1 MNALLRFSVKN
12 PVGVNLI
19 FLAILVVGWI
29 QLGKLPREVFP
40 EFAKDTV
47 EITVVYQNASPD
59 EVARLCVVPLEE
71 AADGVQ
77 GTAEISSISTQES
90 ARIFVRLY
98 PGTDV
103 QAYLDELRQE
113 VDLIEDWPEDAEDP
127 RIFEQKVQFP
137 VITVSLFGNLDEA
150 ETKQIAEDLRD
161 QFKSVRNVS
170 SVTLLG
176 LRDPE
181 LRVEIRPADLERY
194 GLSLADVSR
203 SLGAQVLD
211 LPGGSLETA
220 AGETVLRVLGEDADP
235 QRLAAR
241 VVRGQPDGSLV
252 RLGDL
257 ATVRRDFERALT
269 VSRYNGYQTIAL
281 QIAKDPQGDV
291 IDIVDS
297 VRGIV
302 EEVRPSL
309 PQGLSVGLSS
319 DFSVYVKNRL
329 RTLLQ
334 SGFFGLA
341 LVLLV
346 LWAFLDARTALMTT
360 VGIPVAVM
368 GGVIAMSLLGITMN
382 MLSMFAF
389 ILVLGL
395 VVDDAIVVV
404 ENCFRYV
411 EKGFKPMDAALL
423 GTREVAWPVVTT
435 IATTVAAFGAIL
447 LIDGELGQWMKPVPW
462 VASLTLVA
470 SLIEAPIVL
479 PSHFWEGIRPVG
491 QAAEGEEEAASAQAA
506 AKPSKRWYDGLQR
519 FYERSLDVALR
530 HRYPS
535 LMAAAGAML
544 IAGGLFQLGHLKFV
558 LLPKFEAKLFMV
570 NVEGPTSNS
579 LNQTFD
585 TLRHFEDRIAELPEY
600 ELESFVSLAGANYSD
615 AQNYKAGANLGQV
628 FVELAEGGERTRTT
642 EEVQAGLRESFGTPP
657 GVQRID
663 FIAPQA
669 GPQGKPIEMWISG
682 PDADTLVAV
691 STEVQDFLLGFA
703 GVRDV
708 RDDLLPGAREI
719 RFRLTD
725 EGRLQG
731 FSEALLA
738 RQVLGAFYGDRATIL
753 RLDGDPANLL
763 VRLPETARFD
773 FSTLRTLRVQ
783 SPLGEWIELNRV
795 AELEDASGQA
805 QVTRRDRE
813 RSVTITADVTTEG
826 NAREIMQQ
834 VIARFGDIGTRYPGT
849 SITYGG
855 DQEATRESMESLV
868 GAMALS
874 FLIIY
879 FLLAFLFSSYAQP
892 FVVLA
897 SVPFGGLGVFYGFAL
912 IGEPLSFMT
921 MLGVLA
927 LTGVAVNDALVLVD
941 FVNQHRREGHSVL
954 ESVKRAGSV
963 RMRPVIITSMTTI
976 GGLLP
981 LAFFSSGQARF
992 LAPMAMALVFG
1003 MFSATLMTLILVPV
1017 GYMILEDI
1025 KRFGRWL
1032 ARPFTGRRVE
1042 PTPES

>member
-47 EITVVYQNASPD
+47 EVTVVYPNASPD

-161 QFKSVRNVS
+161 QIKAVRNVS

-211 LPGGSLETA
+211 LPGGSLETE
-220 AGETVLRVLGEDADP
+220 AGETVLRVLGEDTDP
-235 QRLAAR
+235 QSLASR

-281 QIAKDPQGDV
+281 QIAKDPLGDV
-291 IDIVDS
+291 IDIVNS
-297 VRGIV
+297 VRAIV
-302 EEVRPSL
+302 DEARPSL

-319 DFSVYVKNRL
+319 DFSIYVKNRL

-341 LVLLV
+341 LVLIV
-346 LWAFLDARTALMTT
+346 LWVFLDARTALMTA

-404 ENCFRYV
+404 ENCFRYI

-423 GTREVAWPVVTT
+423 GAREVAWPVVTT

-470 SLIEAPIVL
+470 SLVEALIVL
-479 PSHFWEGIRPVG
+479 PSHFSEWIRPVD
-491 QAAEGEEEAASAQAA
+491 QAA
-506 AKPSKRWYDGLQR
+506 AGEEVEAEPAKPKRRWYDGLQR

-535 LMAAAGAML
+535 LLAATGALL
-544 IAGGLFQLGHLKFV
+544 IAGALFQLGHLKFV
-558 LLPKFEAKLFMV
+558 LLPKFEARLFMV

-579 LNQTFD
+579 LEQTFD
-585 TLRHFEDRIAELPEY
+585 TLRHFEDRISEMPEY
-600 ELESFVSLAGANYSD
+600 ELESYVSLAGANYSD
-615 AQNYKAGANLGQV
+615 AQNYKVGANLGQV

-642 EEVQAGLRESFGTPP
+642 EEIQASLRESFGTPP
-657 GVQRID
+657 GVQRVD

-682 PDADTLVAV
+682 PDADTLAAV
-691 STEVQDFLLGFA
+691 SAEVQNFLIGFA

-763 VRLPETARFD
+763 VRLPETARLD
-773 FSTLRTLRVQ
+773 FATLRTLRVQ
-783 SPLGEWIELNRV
+783 SPLGEWVELRRV
-795 AELEDASGQA
+795 AELVDASGLA

-813 RSVTITADVTTEG
+813 RSLTITADVTTEG

-834 VIARFGDIGTRYPGT
+834 VIARFADIGARYPGT
-849 SITYGG
+849 AITYGG

-868 GAMALS
+868 EAMALS

-879 FLLAFLFSSYAQP
+879 FLLAFLFRSYAQP
-892 FVVLA
+892 IVVLA
-897 SVPFGGLGVFYGFAL
+897 SVPFGALGVFYGFAI

-927 LTGVAVNDALVLVD
+927 LSGVAVNDALVLVD
-941 FVNQHRREGHSVL
+941 FINQHRREGHSVL
-954 ESVKRAGSV
+954 ESVKRAGAV
-963 RMRPVIITSMTTI
+963 RMRPVVITSMTTI

-1003 MFSATLMTLILVPV
+1003 MVSATLMTLVLVPV
-1017 GYMILEDI
+1017 GYMILEDA

-1032 ARPFTGRRVE
+1032 ARPLTSRRLE
-1042 PTPES
+1042 PTAES

>member
-47 EITVVYQNASPD
+47 EVTVVYPNASPD

-77 GTAEISSISTQES
+77 GTAEITSISTQES
-90 ARIFVRLY
+90 ARVFVRLY

-150 ETKQIAEDLRD
+150 ETKRIAEDLRD
-161 QFKSVRNVS
+161 QIKAVRNVS

-211 LPGGSLETA
+211 LPGGSLETE
-220 AGETVLRVLGEDADP
+220 AGETVLRVLGEDTDP
-235 QRLAAR
+235 QSLASR

-257 ATVRRDFERALT
+257 ATVRSDFERALT

-291 IDIVDS
+291 IDIVNS
-297 VRGIV
+297 VRAIV
-302 EEVRPSL
+302 DESRPSL

-341 LVLLV
+341 LVLIV
-346 LWAFLDARTALMTT
+346 LWVFLDARTALMTA

-423 GTREVAWPVVTT
+423 GAREVAWPVVTT

-462 VASLTLVA
+462 VASLTLIA
-470 SLIEAPIVL
+470 SLVEALIVL
-479 PSHFWEGIRPVG
+479 PSHFSEWVRPVD
-491 QAAEGEEEAASAQAA
+491 QATAGEEAQAEP

-519 FYERSLDVALR
+519 FYERCLDTALR

-535 LMAAAGAML
+535 LLAATGALL
-544 IAGGLFQLGHLKFV
+544 IAGTLFQLGHLKFV

-579 LNQTFD
+579 LEQTFD
-585 TLRHFEDRIAELPEY
+585 TLRHFEGRISEMPEY
-600 ELESFVSLAGANYSD
+600 ELESYVSLAGANYSD
-615 AQNYKAGANLGQV
+615 AQNYKVGANLGQV
-628 FVELAEGGERTRTT
+628 FVELSEGGERTRTT
-642 EEVQAGLRESFGTPP
+642 EEIQASLRESFGTPQ
-657 GVQRID
+657 GVQRVD

-682 PDADTLVAV
+682 PDADTLAAV
-691 STEVQDFLLGFA
+691 SAEVQSFLIGFA

-738 RQVLGAFYGDRATIL
+738 RQVLGSFYGDRATIL
-753 RLDGDPANLL
+753 RLGGDPANLL
-763 VRLPETARFD
+763 VRLPETARLD
-773 FSTLRTLRVQ
+773 FATLRTLRVQ
-783 SPLGEWIELNRV
+783 SPLGEWVELRRV
-795 AELEDASGQA
+795 AELVDASGLA

-813 RSVTITADVTTEG
+813 RSLTITADVTTEG

-834 VIARFGDIGTRYPGT
+834 VIARFADISARYPGT
-849 SITYGG
+849 AITYGG

-868 GAMALS
+868 EAMALS

-879 FLLAFLFSSYAQP
+879 FLLAFLFRSYAQP
-892 FVVLA
+892 IVVLA
-897 SVPFGGLGVFYGFAL
+897 SVPFGALGVFYGFAI

-927 LTGVAVNDALVLVD
+927 LSGVAVNDALVLVD
-941 FVNQHRREGHSVL
+941 FINQHRREGHSVL
-954 ESVKRAGSV
+954 ESVKRAGAV
-963 RMRPVIITSMTTI
+963 RMRPVVITSMTTI

-1003 MFSATLMTLILVPV
+1003 MVSATLMTLVLVPV
-1017 GYMILEDI
+1017 GYLILEDV

-1032 ARPFTGRRVE
+1032 ARPLTSRRLG
-1042 PTPES
+1042 PSPKS

>member
-47 EITVVYQNASPD
+47 EVTVVYANASPD

-90 ARIFVRLY
+90 ARIFIRLY
-98 PGTDV
+98 SGTDV

-127 RIFEQKVQFP
+127 RIFEQKMQFP
-137 VITVSLFGNLDEA
+137 VITISLFGNLAET
-150 ETKQIAEDLRD
+150 ETKQIAERLRD
-161 QFKSVRNVS
+161 QVKAVPNVS

-176 LRDPE
+176 VRDPE

-211 LPGGSLETA
+211 LPGGSLETP
-220 AGETVLRVLGEDADP
+220 AGETLLRVLGEEADP
-235 QRLAAR
+235 QLLAAR

-257 ATVRRDFERALT
+257 ATVRRGFERALT
-269 VSRYNGYQTIAL
+269 VSRYNGYETIAL
-281 QIAKDPQGDV
+281 QVAKDPQGDV

-309 PQGLSVGLSS
+309 PEGVSIGLSS

-329 RTLLQ
+329 STLLQ

-341 LVLLV
+341 LVLIV
-346 LWAFLDARTALMTT
+346 LWVFLDARTALMTA

-423 GTREVAWPVVTT
+423 GAREVAWPVVTT
-435 IATTVAAFGAIL
+435 IATTVAAFSAIL

-470 SLIEAPIVL
+470 SLIEALIVL
-479 PSHFWEGIRPVG
+479 PSHFSEWIRPIGDSV
-491 QAAEGEEEAASAQAA
+491 ASEEAALISQP
-506 AKPSKRWYDGLQR
+506 KERKRWYDGLQR

-535 LMAAAGAML
+535 LLAAAGALL
-544 IAGGLFQLGHLKFV
+544 IAAGLFQFGHLKFV

-570 NVEGPTSNS
+570 NVEGPTSSS
-579 LNQTFD
+579 LEQTFD
-585 TLRHFEDRIAELPEY
+585 TLRHFEDHIAEMPAH
-600 ELESFVSLAGANYSD
+600 ELESYVSLAGANYSD
-615 AQNYKAGANLGQV
+615 AQNYKVGANLGQV
-628 FVELAEGGERTRTT
+628 FVELAEGGARTRTT
-642 EEVQAGLRESFGTPP
+642 EEIQASLRESFGAPP
-657 GVQRID
+657 GVLRID
-663 FIAPQA
+663 FTAPQA

-682 PDADTLVAV
+682 PEADMLAAA
-691 STEVQDFLLGFA
+691 SAEVQTFLAGFA
-703 GVRDV
+703 GVRDI

-753 RLDGDPANLL
+753 RLGGDPANLL
-763 VRLPETARFD
+763 VRLPEAARLD
-773 FSTLRTLRVQ
+773 FAALRTLRVQ
-783 SPLGEWIELNRV
+783 SPLGEWVEVRRV
-795 AELEDASGQA
+795 AELVDASGLA
-805 QVTRRDRE
+805 QVTRRDRQ
-813 RSVTITADVTTEG
+813 RSITITADVTAEG
-826 NAREIMQQ
+826 NAREVMQQ
-834 VIARFGDIGTRYPGT
+834 VIAQFGDIGRRYPGT

-868 GAMALS
+868 EAMALS

-879 FLLAFLFSSYAQP
+879 FLLAFLFRSYTQP
-892 FVVLA
+892 VVVLA
-897 SVPFGGLGVFYGFAL
+897 SVPFGALGVFYGFAF

-927 LTGVAVNDALVLVD
+927 LSGVAVNDALVLVD
-941 FVNQHRREGHSVL
+941 FVNQHRREGHTAL
-954 ESVKRAGSV
+954 ESVKRAGAV
-963 RMRPVIITSMTTI
+963 RMRPVVITSMTTI
-976 GGLLP
+976 GGLMP

-1003 MFSATLMTLILVPV
+1003 MASATLMTLVLVPV
-1017 GYMILEDI
+1017 GYMVLEDL
-1025 KRFGRWL
+1025 KRFAHWIVGPLTR
-1032 ARPFTGRRVE
+1032 RRTGL
-1042 PTPES
+1042 T

>member
-1 MNALLRFSVKN
+1 MNALLRFSVGN

-19 FLAILVVGWI
+19 FLALLVVGWI

-47 EITVVYQNASPD
+47 EITVVYKNASPD
-59 EVARLCVVPLEE
+59 EIARLCVIPLEE

-77 GTAEISSISTQES
+77 GTAEISSISTQEA
-90 ARIFVRLY
+90 ARVFVRLH
-98 PGTDV
+98 PGTEV
-103 QAYLDELRQE
+103 QPYLDELRQE
-113 VDLIEDWPEDAEDP
+113 VEQIEDWPEDAEDP
-127 RIFEQKVQFP
+127 RVFEQKVQFP
-137 VITVSLFGNLDEA
+137 VITVSLFGNLAEA
-150 ETKQIAEDLRD
+150 DTRAIAEELRD
-161 QFKSVRNVS
+161 RVKGISNVS

-181 LRVEIRPADLERY
+181 LRVEIRPGALERY
-194 GLSLADVSR
+194 GVSLQEVAQA
-203 SLGAQVLD
+203 LGVQVLD
-211 LPGGSLETA
+211 LPGGSLETE
-220 AGETVLRVLGEDADP
+220 AGETVLRVLGEETDP
-235 QRLAAR
+235 SRLAQR
-241 VVRGQPDGSLV
+241 VVRGTPEGGLV

-257 ATVRRDFERALT
+257 ATVRQGFERALT
-269 VSRYNGYQTIAL
+269 VSRYNGYETVAL

-291 IDIVDS
+291 IDIVNG
-297 VRGIV
+297 VRAIV
-302 EEVRPSL
+302 DEARPEL
-309 PQGLSVGLSS
+309 PQGISIGLSS
-319 DFSVYVKNRL
+319 DFSIYVKNRL

-334 SGFFGLA
+334 SGLFGLA

-346 LWAFLDARTALMTT
+346 LWVFLDARTALMTA

-368 GGVIAMSLLGITMN
+368 GGVIAMSWLGITMN

-411 EKGFKPMDAALL
+411 ERGMKPIDAALV
-423 GTREVAWPVVTT
+423 GAREVAWPVVTT

-447 LIDGELGQWMKPVPW
+447 LIDGELGQWMRPVPW
-462 VASLTLVA
+462 VASLTLAA
-470 SLIEAPIVL
+470 SLIEALVVL
-479 PSHFWEGIRPVG
+479 PSHFAEWIKPDLIEQPQEGKQRR
-491 QAAEGEEEAASAQAA
+491 
-506 AKPSKRWYDGLQR
+506 RWYDGLQR
-519 FYERSLDVALR
+519 LYEASLATALR
-530 HRYPS
+530 HRYPA
-535 LMAAAGAML
+535 LLAAGGALL
-544 IAGGLFQLGHLKFV
+544 IAGVLFQFGHLKFV

-570 NVEGPTSNS
+570 NVETPTSNS
-579 LNQTFD
+579 LEQTFE
-585 TLRHFEDRIAELPEY
+585 TLEHFEDRIAEMPAF

-615 AQNYKAGANLGQV
+615 AQNYKVGAHLGQV

-642 EEVQAGLRESFGTPP
+642 EQIQADLREAFGNPP
-657 GVQRID
+657 GVQRVD

-682 PDADTLVAV
+682 PDAASLAAL
-691 STEVQDFLLGFA
+691 SAEVRGFLSSFA

-719 RFRLTD
+719 RFRVTD
-725 EGRLQG
+725 EGRMLG
-731 FSEALLA
+731 FSEAMLA

-773 FSTLRTLRVQ
+773 FSTLRSLRVKT
-783 SPLGEWIELNRV
+783 PAGAWTELARV
-795 AELEDASGQA
+795 AELEDASGLA

-813 RSVTITADVTTEG
+813 QSVTVTADVGEEA

-834 VIARFGDIGTRYPGT
+834 VVARFADASERYPGT

-868 GAMALS
+868 EAMALS

-879 FLLAFLFSSYAQP
+879 FLLAFLFRSYLQP
-892 FVVLA
+892 VVVLL
-897 SVPFGGLGVFYGFAL
+897 SVPFGALGVFYGFAL

-941 FVNQHRREGHSVL
+941 FVNQHRREGHSLL
-954 ESVKRAGSV
+954 EAVQRAGAV
-963 RMRPVIITSMTTI
+963 RMRPVIITSLTTI

-981 LAFFSSGQARF
+981 LAFFASGQARF
-992 LAPMAMALVFG
+992 LAPMAMAIVFG
-1003 MFSATLMTLILVPV
+1003 MVSATLMTLILVPV
-1017 GYMILEDI
+1017 GYVVLEDL
-1025 KRFGRWL
+1025 KAL
-1032 ARPFTGRRVE
+1032 ASRLRSRL
-1042 PTPES
+1042 TPRSESESAARS

>member
-47 EITVVYQNASPD
+47 EITVVYPNASPD

-161 QFKSVRNVS
+161 QIKAVRNVS

-181 LRVEIRPADLERY
+181 LRVEIRPADLERF

-211 LPGGSLETA
+211 LPGGSLETE
-220 AGETVLRVLGEDADP
+220 AGETVLRVLGEDTDP
-235 QRLAAR
+235 QSLASR

-291 IDIVDS
+291 IDIVNS
-297 VRGIV
+297 VRAIV
-302 EEVRPSL
+302 DEARPSL

-319 DFSVYVKNRL
+319 DFSIYVKNRL

-341 LVLLV
+341 LVLIV
-346 LWAFLDARTALMTT
+346 LWVFLDARTALMTA

-423 GTREVAWPVVTT
+423 GAREVAWPVVTT

-470 SLIEAPIVL
+470 SLVEALIVL
-479 PSHFWEGIRPVG
+479 PSHFSEWIRPVD
-491 QAAEGEEEAASAQAA
+491 QAA
-506 AKPSKRWYDGLQR
+506 AGEEAEAEAAKPKRRWYDGLQR

-535 LMAAAGAML
+535 LLAATGALL
-544 IAGGLFQLGHLKFV
+544 IAGALFQLGHLKFV

-579 LNQTFD
+579 LEQTFD
-585 TLRHFEDRIAELPEY
+585 TLRHFEDRISEMPEY
-600 ELESFVSLAGANYSD
+600 ELESYVSLAGANYSD
-615 AQNYKAGANLGQV
+615 AQNYKVGTNLGQV

-642 EEVQAGLRESFGTPP
+642 EEIQASLRESFGTPP
-657 GVQRID
+657 GVQRVD

-682 PDADTLVAV
+682 PDADTLAAV
-691 STEVQDFLLGFA
+691 SAEVQSFLIGFA

-763 VRLPETARFD
+763 VRLPETARLD
-773 FSTLRTLRVQ
+773 FATLRTLRVQ
-783 SPLGEWIELNRV
+783 SPLGEWVELRRV
-795 AELEDASGQA
+795 AELVDASGLA

-813 RSVTITADVTTEG
+813 RSLTITADVTTEG

-834 VIARFGDIGTRYPGT
+834 VIARFADIGARYPGT
-849 SITYGG
+849 AITYGG

-868 GAMALS
+868 EAMALS

-879 FLLAFLFSSYAQP
+879 FLLAFLFRSYAQP
-892 FVVLA
+892 IVVLA
-897 SVPFGGLGVFYGFAL
+897 SVPFGALGVFYGFAI

-927 LTGVAVNDALVLVD
+927 LSGVAVNDALVLVD
-941 FVNQHRREGHSVL
+941 FINQHRREGHSVL
-954 ESVKRAGSV
+954 ESVKRAGAV
-963 RMRPVIITSMTTI
+963 RMRPVVITSMTTI

-1003 MFSATLMTLILVPV
+1003 MVSATLMTLVLVPV
-1017 GYMILEDI
+1017 GYMILEDV

-1032 ARPFTGRRVE
+1032 ARPLTSRRLE